1 MSAAG
6 AGCGAVLKQRLVL
19 EPARAFAFERDEVAH
34 TGHALANAVDQIEVV
49 RMDTEHLRT
58 AVACHIDEVVGRE
71 PVVHRHDH
79 GAPLRDRI
87 ELLEVLVSIR
97 CNGRDAIALADPESR
112 ERGGPPVAALAE
124 LAVRESNVAVDDGF
138 AAAMQFSRATCEL
151 QRREWRFHE

>member
-1 MSAAG
+1 MSASG
-6 AGCGAVLKQRLVL
+6 ARVRTASKQRLVL

-34 TGHALANAVDQIEVV
+34 AGHALANAVDQIEVV
-49 RMDTEHLRT
+49 RMDTEYFCT

-97 CNGRDAIALADPESR
+97 CNGRDAIALPDPECAR
-112 ERGGPPVAALAE
+112 AA
-124 LAVRESNVAVDDGF
+124 VHRS
-138 AAAMQFSRATCEL
+138 
-151 QRREWRFHE
+151 QRSPNWP